1 MENGSQV
8 GEAVWFRVMPQGQLQ
23 LSLRLCFLLAR
34 LVFDKGTAVS
44 ADLHFSSHSKRKRN
58 FQKSSAVEF
67 LKKSCGIFFFIKRK
81 NRRFFLLFSGKSKK
95 NLLTKQVEWSI
106 MNTSKGDQRIAK

>member
-8 GEAVWFRVMPQGQLQ
+8 GEAVWFGVMPQGQLQ

-34 LVFDKGTAVS
+34 LFSTREQLFS

-67 LKKSCGIFFFIKRK
+67 LKKSAA
-81 NRRFFLLFSGKSKK
+81 FSF
-95 NLLTKQVEWSI
+95 V
-106 MNTSKGDQRIAK
+106 